1 MKRRYIVK
9 NWLTAGAMALVFGC
23 TFTACEKDLKYVNQ
37 EELNPENFPKT
48 ADDVKAAVNAMYS
61 GIMQGSP
68 WHGYGAAQQ
77 SITTQAGQT
86 TDEAICNWDDGGRW
100 KQMNMLEF
108 NPDFPAITIHYT
120 NLMRYISRITGLI
133 PQIEAI
139 STLNEDYKK
148 QSIAELKALRG
159 FYMQILYLY
168 YGPVPAVL
176 DASIINTPESA
187 SLPRPSKEEM
197 VSNIEKDLKDAIAIL
212 PPKFSGND
220 LGRISKAACLTILMK
235 LYMQEKRWADAVEM
249 GKQIKDIGFSLTP
262 KYEDN
267 FNMNAKAGNNE
278 IILPVVAN
286 ATSPTTANGYRPH
299 YLPTDYYDVT
309 VGGGDAPWGGYRMP
323 WKTYDKFDQADY
335 RLKLLLQKYPTMQN
349 GKVVYRDA
357 RAGGD
362 IGAVM
367 DKYGPDPAKV
377 SSTATSVN
385 IVVFRYADVELLY
398 AEALNELNGP
408 SSDAYA
414 FLNDV
419 RTTHGKLPALSGL
432 TKDSFR
438 KAVQNERLFELWAEG
453 VRRDDLIRWGLYVQR
468 AKDDGFTPGDHVT
481 LYPLPRAA
489 VIQSNGVIKQNPGYN

>member
-1 MKRRYIVK
+1 MKTINNLK
-9 NWLTAGAMALVFGC
+9 NWLASGVVAVIFSCILTS
-23 TFTACEKDLKYVNQ
+23 CEKDLKYVNQ
-37 EELNPENFPKT
+37 QELNPNNFPKS

-61 GIMQGSP
+61 GTMQGSP
-68 WHGYGAAQQ
+68 WYGYGAAQQ

-108 NPDFPAITIHYT
+108 NADFPAITIHYT
-120 NLMRYISRITGLI
+120 NLMRYVSRITGLI

-139 STLNEDYKK
+139 SSLEEEYKK
-148 QSIAELKALRG
+148 RSIAELKALRG

-168 YGPVPAVL
+168 YGPVPVVL
-176 DASIINTPESA
+176 DPAIINTPESA
-187 SLPRPSKEEM
+187 SLARPSKEQM
-197 VSNIEKDLKDAIAIL
+197 IGYIEQDLTEALAVL
-212 PPKFSGND
+212 PPKFTGTD

-235 LYMQEKRWADAVEM
+235 LYMQEKRWADAVTM
-249 GKQIKDIGFSLTP
+249 GQQIKNIGFSLTP

-278 IILPVVAN
+278 IILPIVADAN
-286 ATSPTTANGYRPH
+286 SSTTANGYRPH
-299 YLPTDYYDVT
+299 YLPTDYYDIT

-323 WKTYDKFDQADY
+323 WKTYDKFDQNDY
-335 RLKLLLQKYPTMQN
+335 RLKLLLQKYPTMKD

-367 DKYGPDPAKV
+367 DKYGPDPSKV
-377 SSTATSVN
+377 SSTTTSVN
-385 IVVFRYADVELLY
+385 IVIFRYADVELLH
-398 AEALNELNGP
+398 AEALNELHGP
-408 SSDAYA
+408 TAEAYA

-419 RTTHGKLPALSGL
+419 RTTHGKLAPLSGL

-438 KAVQNERLFELWAEG
+438 KAIQNERLFELWAEG
-453 VRRDDLIRWGLYVQR
+453 VRRDDLIRWGQYVQR
-468 AKDDGFTPGDHVT
+468 AKDDGYSPGNHVT

-489 VIQSNGVIKQNPGYN
+489 VVQSNGIIKQNEGYN